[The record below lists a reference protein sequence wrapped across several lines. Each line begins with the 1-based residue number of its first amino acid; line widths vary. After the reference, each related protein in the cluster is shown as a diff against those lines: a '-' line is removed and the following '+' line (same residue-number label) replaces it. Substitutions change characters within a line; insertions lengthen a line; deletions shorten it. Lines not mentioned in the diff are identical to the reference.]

1 MTGQAGGVFSHWLAK
16 SGRSGSSVWVSL
28 QENFVPSQ
36 EGKSASDSKH
46 NSMLS
51 LPYNNLL
58 VLNIKHIEG
67 RSDIWEC

>member
-36 EGKSASDSKH
+36 EGKSASDSK
-46 NSMLS
+46 NKSMLS
-51 LPYNNLL
+51 IPQ
-58 VLNIKHIEG
+58 
-67 RSDIWEC
+67 C